1 MDFSLD
7 FDRTPN
13 RLKNTDDEILVRAA
27 KHNRTNF
34 TPLYQRYFDRVYSYI
49 YNRVR
54 NNFEA
59 EDLTIQVF
67 IDAMESLPRYHAR
80 GQFAGWLFTLAY
92 RRCADYFR
100 KPTTEPLN
108 EDVSGGSDPVEQV
121 IQSETSGRL
130 AKLVEGLNETD
141 QELLRLRYSAE
152 LSYSGIAYVLGKNE
166 GAVKMA
172 LLRLLQRIK
181 SQWEI
186 ENG

>member
-1 MDFSLD
+1 MDFSLG
-7 FDRTPN
+7 FEHTPN
-13 RLKNTDDEILVRAA
+13 MLKNADDEILVRAA

-67 IDAMESLPRYHAR
+67 IDAMESLPRYQAR

-100 KPTTEPLN
+100 NPATESLN
-108 EDVSGGSDPVEQV
+108 EDLSDGPDPAEQV
-121 IQSETSGRL
+121 IQSETRGRL

-141 QELLRLRYSAE
+141 QELLRLRFAAE

-172 LLRLLQRIK
+172 LLRLLQRVK